1 MWKQADVHFRQMGEK
16 GGREVGGFILNS
28 GKVLVLPDYKNDV
41 NTSEISEYGYK
52 ISRNGF
58 LTKGKETFSV
68 LANIHTHQKG
78 SGDPTPSFVGNSD
91 AQLSEN
97 LGSLPVF
104 VMGHNG
110 KMTGI
115 ISNSVSYA
123 IFNLPCPYNKL
134 NNLLNGIVSFSNY
147 VKKANWSFK

>member
-1 MWKQADVHFRQMGEK
+1 M
-16 GGREVGGFILNS
+16 L
-28 GKVLVLPDYKNDV
+28 
-41 NTSEISEYGYK
+41 
-52 ISRNGF
+52 RNLG
-58 LTKGKETFSV
+58 GKETFSV